1 MSVNLA
7 RKDEVGRISLTKE
20 VSPIREYAP
29 EHIAYE
35 QDSPKAIKSV
45 MPEHIKLEAMTEG
58 NTGTNTD
65 DVNVSVVHVDNTPA
79 TVNEIDIN
87 NCMNIVV
94 DNIERADNIVQEKF
108 INDFYRQ
115 VKRKRRAIKK
125 QNRKELETTG
135 KIALALLGL
144 GILVGVSTFSLA
156 LLSDAMIA
164 EVAEE
169 SKEAIAEFISNV
181 MVLGAGETGLAW
193 VASLFAFIVGWVKD
207 DLWV

>member
-20 VSPIREYAP
+20 VPPIREYAP

-35 QDSPKAIKSV
+35 QDSPKVIKGV
-45 MPEHIKLEAMTEG
+45 TPERIKLEATSEG
-58 NTGTNTD
+58 NIDTD
-65 DVNVSVVHVDNTPA
+65 DANVSVVHVENTL
-79 TVNEIDIN
+79 TTINEIDVN

-94 DNIERADNIVQEKF
+94 DNIERVGNIVQEKF

-115 VKRKRRAIKK
+115 VKRKRRVIKK
-125 QNRKELETTG
+125 QNRRELETTG

-144 GILVGVSTFSLA
+144 GVLVGVSTFSLA
-156 LLSDAMIA
+156 LLGDAMIA

-169 SKEAIAEFISNV
+169 SKEAITELITKVAI
-181 MVLGAGETGLAW
+181 LGVVATGMAL
-193 VASLFAFIVGWVKD
+193 VASLFVFIVGWVND
-207 DLWV
+207 DLWM

>member
-35 QDSPKAIKSV
+35 QDSSKAIKSV
-45 MPEHIKLEAMTEG
+45 TPEHIELEVKSKG
-58 NTGTNTD
+58 NIDTD
-65 DVNVSVVHVDNTPA
+65 DVNVSVVHVKNAPA
-79 TVNEIDIN
+79 TINEVDIN

-108 INDFYRQ
+108 INDFYKQ
-115 VKRKRRAIKK
+115 VKRKRKVIKK

-135 KIALALLGL
+135 KIALACLGL
-144 GILVGVSTFSLA
+144 GVFICVLTF
-156 LLSDAMIA
+156 LLIPLGNIMISN
-164 EVAEE
+164 AEE
-169 SKEAIAEFISNV
+169 SKEVITEFIAKTQ
-181 MVLGAGETGLAW
+181 VLGAVATVMAW